1 MRQPGMPSTPR
12 SMNQSLAAVGIFL
25 CLLGGTVQAGT
36 NSSPTGSGT
45 SPEPLCFQDSQG
57 LGYVCPPTSST
68 KTTTGGTLVSEPIT
82 TSSAA
87 PVQPASAVELWIND
101 LLNALK

>member
-12 SMNQSLAAVGIFL
+12 SMNQLLAAVGIFL

-36 NSSPTGSGT
+36 NGTPTSSGT
-45 SPEPLCFQDSQG
+45 STDPLCFQDSQG

-68 KTTTGGTLVSEPIT
+68 KTSTGGNLVSEPEPT
-82 TSSAA
+82 STSS
-87 PVQPASAVELWIND
+87 VQTVSPMEQWLNEL
-101 LLNALK
+101 LTVLE